1 MSKKKLVI
9 AVDFNGTCVTYCYPE
24 GTGEDI
30 GAVPVLKRLLAEG
43 HQLVLMTGIERETT
57 AAHTAD
63 PSVPVRTVA
72 EESDLTTDR
81 LNWVLGATI
90 GVKFSKQFSLSK
102 QAQKVKMVAT
112 DTAIPNDDEPAQ
124 GGNSGDTG
132 GGNQQGGG
140 LEP

>member
-1 MSKKKLVI
+1 MTSEV
-9 AVDFNGTCVTYCYPE
+9 NGSVS
-24 GTGEDI
+24 D
-30 GAVPVLKRLLAEG
+30 AD
-43 HQLVLMTGIERETT
+43 IERETT

-63 PSVPVRTVA
+63 PSVPVRTRA
-72 EESDLTTDR
+72 EESDLTSDR

-90 GVKFSKQFSLSK
+90 GVKFSKQFALSK

-124 GGNSGDTG
+124 GGNSGDNN

-140 LEP
+140 SQGGELEG